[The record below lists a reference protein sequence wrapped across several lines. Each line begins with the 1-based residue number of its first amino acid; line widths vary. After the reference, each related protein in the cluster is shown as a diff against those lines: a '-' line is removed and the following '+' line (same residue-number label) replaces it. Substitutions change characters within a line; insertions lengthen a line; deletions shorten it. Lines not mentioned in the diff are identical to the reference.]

1 MSSQKT
7 KPKLNVHCNGF
18 KTMTFCAHKLS
29 FTEWNFTFLNETHTK
44 NQVSWLSVSVIF
56 KLTKST
62 FSLWG
67 IYANKVHC
75 SAQLFKLYYSVLK
88 FMCMSLSASYL
99 CMFVCLY
106 VSICVHFFSRMCSCL
121 WVFRCLVGLSYRIVK
136 WRRQMS
142 WAIQ

>member
-1 MSSQKT
+1 MYTVTASKPWLFVHINWTLLSGISNFWMKHTPKIKYSKSVECKCNFLSWQKI
-7 KPKLNVHCNGF
+7 G
-18 KTMTFCAHKLS
+18 
-29 FTEWNFTFLNETHTK
+29 
-44 NQVSWLSVSVIF
+44 
-56 KLTKST
+56 
-62 FSLWG
+62 LWG
-67 IYANKVHC
+67 ICANKVSC